1 MQQPFGFGFDSLRK
15 IIGIIIII
23 IIGKIIGI
31 IYRLPPL
38 PPTHL
43 AFGESM
49 FGYSL
54 HWFPRSA
61 LLVRL
66 LEDLSL

>member
-1 MQQPFGFGFDSLRK
+1 MADNCPNVFQYSSYDVLMVFQELL
-15 IIGIIIII
+15 
-23 IIGKIIGI
+23 

-43 AFGESM
+43 AFDESM